1 LVGFFGRASPLSL
14 GLRVSDMQQSI
25 HHVRGFTRMKNQFS
39 IAVFEGDGIGPEITA
54 PCCELMTKA
63 CQLASNENA
72 DATTQLRMISLPAG
86 AEAYQ
91 STGEALPKTSVSAA
105 READAILLS
114 AMGDPEIRYPD
125 GTELTP
131 QIDLRFEL
139 GLYAGIRPIRSIP
152 GVPSPLTDKRAATI
166 DFVLVRESIEGLFAP
181 QAPSRMI
188 GDEQA
193 EETLVI
199 TRAVSEKLF
208 DATFALADRRNAK
221 RITCIDKANVFP
233 AFAFFRK
240 LFYEAADRHKQSHPS
255 KPAHNCDHG
264 YVDIMSLNLLTR
276 PWDYDVMVTENM
288 FGDILSDLA
297 AGLIGG
303 MGYAPSADIGDQHA
317 VFQPCHGSAPD
328 IAGQGL
334 ANPTAM
340 FLSGAMLLDW
350 LSDKHENETLSRAAN
365 LIVNAVDNAFASG
378 ELRTIELGGQSKLD
392 DVIKAVN
399 HQIDLASQSS

>member
-1 LVGFFGRASPLSL
+1 MTTTF
-14 GLRVSDMQQSI
+14 
-25 HHVRGFTRMKNQFS
+25 N
-39 IAVFEGDGIGPEITA
+39 IAVFAGDGIGPEVTQ
-54 PCCELMTKA
+54 PCLDLLLAA
-63 CQLASNENA
+63 CNKVSAKHPASAIRLNLNA
-72 DATTQLRMISLPAG
+72 LPAG
-86 AEAYQ
+86 AKAYKTLGQ
-91 STGEALPKTSVSAA
+91 ALPDSSVAEA
-105 READAILLS
+105 RKADAILLA
-114 AMGDPEIRYPD
+114 AMGDPDVRYPD

-131 QIDLRFEL
+131 QIELRFALE
-139 GLYAGIRPIRSIP
+139 LYAGIRPIRSIP
-152 GVPSPLTDKRAATI
+152 GVKGPLSDPRAEQI

-188 GDEQA
+188 DDEQA

-208 DATFALADRRNAK
+208 DATFALAARRNAQ

-240 LFYEAADRHKQSHPS
+240 LFYEAADRHENGTGEH
-255 KPAHNCDHG
+255 CLVDHA

-303 MGYAPSADIGDQHA
+303 MGYAPSADIGDNHA

-328 IAGQGL
+328 IAGKAL

-340 FLSGAMLLDW
+340 FLSGAMMLQW
-350 LSDKHENETLSRAAN
+350 LADTHDCEAAAMASR
-365 LIVNAVDNAFASG
+365 LIVDSVDAAFASG
-378 ELRTIELGGQSKLD
+378 TLNTIELGGSSGLH
-392 DVIKAVN
+392 DVCNAVN
-399 HQIDLASQSS
+399 QSLHDTDLR

>member
-1 LVGFFGRASPLSL
+1 
-14 GLRVSDMQQSI
+14 
-25 HHVRGFTRMKNQFS
+25 
-39 IAVFEGDGIGPEITA
+39 
-54 PCCELMTKA
+54 
-63 CQLASNENA
+63 
-72 DATTQLRMISLPAG
+72 
-86 AEAYQ
+86 
-91 STGEALPKTSVSAA
+91 TGEALPKSSVEAA
-105 READAILLS
+105 RKADAILLS

-139 GLYAGIRPIRSIP
+139 ELYAGIRPVRSIP
-152 GVPSPLTDKRAATI
+152 GVPSPLSDERAKHI

-181 QAPSRMI
+181 QAPSKMI

-199 TRAVSEKLF
+199 TRRICEKLF
-208 DATFALADRRNAK
+208 DATLALASKRNAS
-221 RITCIDKANVFP
+221 RVTCIDKANVFP

-240 LFYEAADRHKQSHPS
+240 IFYEAVERHKMKTPTGNTSEIPTF
-255 KPAHNCDHG
+255 DHA

-303 MGYAPSADIGDQHA
+303 MGYAPSADIGDKHA

-328 IAGQGL
+328 IAGKGV

-340 FLSGAMLLDW
+340 FLSGALLLQW
-350 LSDKHENETLSRAAN
+350 LADTHHCQAAARASQ
-365 LIVNAVDNAFASG
+365 LIVDSVDAAFAKG
-378 ELRTIELGGQSKLD
+378 ELCTVELGGNSGLS
-392 DVIKAVN
+392 AVHN
-399 HQIDLASQSS
+399 AVQQQLALQAFRG

>member
-1 LVGFFGRASPLSL
+1 
-14 GLRVSDMQQSI
+14 MN
-25 HHVRGFTRMKNQFS
+25 TRFN
-39 IAVFEGDGIGPEITA
+39 IAVFEGDGIGPEITP
-54 PCCELMTKA
+54 PCCDLMLQACKIVSDANPDESIELEM
-63 CQLASNENA
+63 N
-72 DATTQLRMISLPAG
+72 SLPAG
-86 AEAYQ
+86 AKAYQ
-91 STGEALPKTSVSAA
+91 EMGEALPKSSIEAA
-105 READAILLS
+105 RKADAILLS

-125 GTELTP
+125 GTELVP

-139 GLYAGIRPIRSIP
+139 DLYAGIRPIRSIP
-152 GVPSPLTDKRAATI
+152 GVPSPLSDERAKQI

-181 QAPSRMI
+181 QAPSKMI

-199 TRAVSEKLF
+199 TRRISEKLF
-208 DATFALADRRNAK
+208 EATLTLANKRNAS
-221 RITCIDKANVFP
+221 RVTCIDKANVFP

-240 LFYEAADRHKQSHPS
+240 IFYEAVEQYKLDT
-255 KPAHNCDHG
+255 PATDTRPLPTFDHA

-303 MGYAPSADIGDQHA
+303 MGYAPSADIGDKHA

-328 IAGQGL
+328 IAGKGL

-340 FLSGAMLLDW
+340 FLSGALLLQW
-350 LSDKHENETLSRAAN
+350 LADTHHCPAAARAGQ
-365 LIVNAVDNAFASG
+365 LIVDSVDAAFTNG
-378 ELRTIELGGQSKLD
+378 TLRTVELGGDSGLA
-392 DVIKAVN
+392 AVHSAVQ
-399 HQIDLASQSS
+399 HQMSLQARKP

>member
-1 LVGFFGRASPLSL
+1 MS
-14 GLRVSDMQQSI
+14 
-25 HHVRGFTRMKNQFS
+25 TRFN
-39 IAVFEGDGIGPEITA
+39 IAVFEGDGIGPEITQ
-54 PCCELMTKA
+54 PCCDLMQQACKIVSDANPNQSIELVM
-63 CQLASNENA
+63 N
-72 DATTQLRMISLPAG
+72 SLPAG
-86 AEAYQ
+86 AKAYQ
-91 STGEALPKTSVSAA
+91 ALGEALPKSSVDAA
-105 READAILLS
+105 RKADAILLS

-139 GLYAGIRPIRSIP
+139 ELYAGIRPIRSIP
-152 GVPSPLTDKRAATI
+152 GVPSPLSDERAKHI

-181 QAPSRMI
+181 QAPSKMI

-199 TRAVSEKLF
+199 TRRISEKLF
-208 DATFALADRRNAK
+208 NATLALASKRNAS
-221 RITCIDKANVFP
+221 RVTCIDKANVFP

-240 LFYEAADRHKQSHPS
+240 IFYEAVEQYTSNMSADNTRKLPTF
-255 KPAHNCDHG
+255 DHA

-303 MGYAPSADIGDQHA
+303 MGYAPSADIGDKHA

-340 FLSGAMLLDW
+340 FLSGALLLQW
-350 LSDKHENETLSRAAN
+350 LGDTHDCPAAEKAGQ
-365 LIVNAVDNAFASG
+365 LIVGAVDAAFAKG
-378 ELRTIELGGQSKLD
+378 ELRTIELGGNSGLM
-392 DVIKAVN
+392 DVHNAV
-399 HQIDLASQSS
+399 QQQLSIQALKR

>member
-1 LVGFFGRASPLSL
+1 MS
-14 GLRVSDMQQSI
+14 
-25 HHVRGFTRMKNQFS
+25 KQFQ
-39 IAVFEGDGIGPEITA
+39 IAVFEGDGIGPEITQ
-54 PCCELMTKA
+54 PCCELMNKA
-63 CQLASNENA
+63 CQRISETDPDNS
-72 DATTQLRMISLPAG
+72 ISLAMTSLAAG
-86 AEAYQ
+86 AKAYQ
-91 STGEALPKTSVSAA
+91 SLGEALPKDSVEQA
-105 READAILLS
+105 RAADAILLS

-152 GVPSPLTDKRAATI
+152 GVPGPLSDERSKHI

-181 QAPSRMI
+181 QAPSKMI

-208 DATFALADRRNAK
+208 DATFALAKQRNAK

-240 LFYEAADRHKQSHPS
+240 MFYEAATRHTNSQGSSAQPVV
-255 KPAHNCDHG
+255 DHA

-303 MGYAPSADIGDQHA
+303 MGYAPSADIGDSNA

-328 IAGQGL
+328 IAGKGL

-340 FLSGAMLLDW
+340 FLSGAMLLEW
-350 LSDKHENETLSRAAN
+350 LAETQQCEAAARAGK
-365 LIVNAVDNAFASG
+365 LIVDAVDAAFATG
-378 ELRTIELGGQSKLD
+378 ELKTVELGGQSGLN
-392 DVIKAVN
+392 DVYKAVDEALDN
-399 HQIDLASQSS
+399 INLT

>member
-1 LVGFFGRASPLSL
+1 MTTF
-14 GLRVSDMQQSI
+14 D
-25 HHVRGFTRMKNQFS
+25 
-39 IAVFEGDGIGPEITA
+39 IAVFAGDGIGPEVTG
-54 PCCELMTKA
+54 PCVELLQAA
-63 CQLASNENA
+63 CKKVSALRKDSGVE
-72 DATTQLRMISLPAG
+72 LRMNMLPAG

-91 STGEALPKTSVSAA
+91 TLGQALPDASVTAA
-105 READAILLS
+105 READAILLA
-114 AMGDPEIRYPD
+114 AMGDPAIRYPD

-131 QIDLRFEL
+131 QIEIRFALE
-139 GLYAGIRPIRSIP
+139 LYAGIRPIRSIP
-152 GVPSPLTDKRAATI
+152 GVKGPLSDPRADNI

-181 QAPSRMI
+181 QAPSKMI

-199 TRAVSEKLF
+199 TRAISEKLF
-208 DATFALADRRNAK
+208 DATFALARRRNAK

-240 LFYEAADRHKQSHPS
+240 LFYEAATRHKNTGSNS
-255 KPAHNCDHG
+255 LNIDHA

-303 MGYAPSADIGDQHA
+303 MGYAPSADIGDKHA

-328 IAGQGL
+328 IAGKAL

-340 FLSGAMLLDW
+340 FLSGAMMLHW
-350 LSDKHENETLSRAAN
+350 LADTKQCEAAAQAGT
-365 LIVNAVDNAFASG
+365 LIVDAVDSAFASG
-378 ELRTIELGGQSKLD
+378 SLKTIELGGNSGLN
-392 DVIKAVN
+392 DVCQAVN
-399 HQIDLASQSS
+399 RQLANIDIA

>member
-1 LVGFFGRASPLSL
+1 MSKHF
-14 GLRVSDMQQSI
+14 D
-25 HHVRGFTRMKNQFS
+25 
-39 IAVFEGDGIGPEITA
+39 IAVFEGDGIGPEITQ
-54 PCCELMTKA
+54 PCCELMKKA
-63 CQLASNENA
+63 CQRVSEKDPDNSITLTMKSLA
-72 DATTQLRMISLPAG
+72 AG
-86 AEAYQ
+86 AKAYL
-91 STGEALPKTSVSAA
+91 SLGDALPKDSVEQA
-105 READAILLS
+105 RAADAILLS

-152 GVPSPLTDKRAATI
+152 GVSGPLSDERSKNI
-166 DFVLVRESIEGLFAP
+166 NFVLVRESIEGLFAP
-181 QAPSRMI
+181 QAPSKMI

-208 DATFALADRRNAK
+208 DATFALAKQRNAK

-240 LFYEAADRHKQSHPS
+240 MFYEAADRHTPTQGSSVQPTV
-255 KPAHNCDHG
+255 DHA

-303 MGYAPSADIGDQHA
+303 MGYAPSADIGDSNA

-328 IAGQGL
+328 IAGKGL

-340 FLSGAMLLDW
+340 FLSGAMLLEW
-350 LSDKHENETLSRAAN
+350 LAETHQCEAAARAGK
-365 LIVNAVDNAFASG
+365 LIVDAVDKAFATG
-378 ELRTIELGGQSKLD
+378 ELKTVELGGQSGLH
-392 DVIKAVN
+392 DVYEAVDKELTN
-399 HQIDLASQSS
+399 LPLPSG

>member
-1 LVGFFGRASPLSL
+1 MSR
-14 GLRVSDMQQSI
+14 
-25 HHVRGFTRMKNQFS
+25 QFN
-39 IAVFEGDGIGPEITA
+39 IAVFEGDGIGPEITR
-54 PCCELMTKA
+54 PCCELMQKA
-63 CQLASNENA
+63 CRRVSEADPANA
-72 DATTQLRMISLPAG
+72 ISLSMNPLAAG
-86 AEAYQ
+86 AQAYQ
-91 STGEALPKTSVSAA
+91 TIGDALPPESVEKAKQ
-105 READAILLS
+105 ADAILLS

-152 GVPSPLTDKRAATI
+152 GVSGPLSDSRAKDI

-181 QAPSRMI
+181 QAPSKMI

-208 DATFALADRRNAK
+208 DATFALANKRDAR

-240 LFYEAADRHKQSHPS
+240 MFYEAADRYAQSNNTS
-255 KPAHNCDHG
+255 TDQTIDHA

-303 MGYAPSADIGDQHA
+303 MGYAPSADIGDEYA

-328 IAGQGL
+328 IAGKGL

-340 FLSGAMLLDW
+340 FLSGAMLLEW
-350 LSDKHENETLSRAAN
+350 LADTKQCNSAAQAGR
-365 LIVNAVDNAFASG
+365 LIVDAVDAAFAKG
-378 ELRTIELGGQSKLD
+378 DLKTIELGGKSDLN
-392 DVIKAVN
+392 DVCAAVE
-399 HQIDLASQSS
+399 QQLTRVPLR